1 MFVVALLVTQLVQ
14 TSLLLEHTLSL
25 VQEALATLPVLI
37 IALGALLLFLPPVAL
52 APVVVVI
59 AIVVA
64 TAVPITISIVTIS
77 IAIRLLA
84 TLLFELLLLLLALS
98 L

>member
-1 MFVVALLVTQLVQ
+1 LFVVALLVTQLVQ
-14 TSLLLEHTLSL
+14 TSLLLEQTLTL
-25 VQEALATLPVLI
+25 VQEVLASLPVLT
-37 IALGALLLFLPPVAL
+37 IALGALFLFLPPVAL
-52 APVVVVI
+52 TPVVVVV

-64 TAVPITISIVTIS
+64 TSVPVTISIVTIS